1 MVAISA
7 MVSLDT
13 QDDVAVITIDN
24 PPVNALSHGVR
35 VGIKG
40 AMERIAAMDAV
51 HAVVLVCS
59 GRTFIAGADITE
71 FGKPFE
77 APDLL
82 ACLDPIEASQKPVV
96 AAIHGTALGGGLE
109 VALSC
114 HYRVSVGSA
123 KFGLPEVKLGLIPGA
138 GGTQRLPRAIGPEK
152 ALDMIVS
159 GTPIGAR
166 EALQRGLVDEVV
178 SGDLLDGAIDFARR
192 MRAQGD
198 QPVLVRNRSDK
209 VEAARATPELFEN
222 FRKTHARRMR
232 GFEAPQACITTVEAA
247 VNLPF
252 DEGFKVEQEVFG
264 ELMGSVQARAQQY
277 FFFSEREA
285 GKIPDVP
292 RDTPQREINRAVVLG
307 SGTMGGG
314 IAMNFANAGIPVTM
328 VEVNGEALE
337 RGLATIRGNYENT
350 EKKGR
355 ISSEDVEQRM
365 ELIDGSLNFD
375 ATVATGDIIVEA
387 VFEDMRLKKEIFS
400 RLDRAAKPDAILAT
414 NTSALNVDE
423 IASATSRPESVIGMH
438 FFSPANVMRLIEVV
452 RGKKTSN
459 ETIATCM
466 GLSKELGKV
475 PVLVGVCHGFVGNRM
490 LAGRSREAQKL
501 ILEGALPQ
509 QVDKVLFDFGFPMG
523 PFAMSD
529 LAGLDIGWNREKSA
543 GATIRERLCEA
554 DRRGQKTNAGYY
566 DYAEGDRTP
575 QPSAEVEAMILEF
588 SAKHQVQRR
597 EITDE
602 EILARCIYPMI
613 NEGAKLLEEGIA
625 IRASDIDVVWIYGY
639 GWPAYWGGPMFYAD
653 TVGLKT
659 VHDALVKYEAQFGP
673 EWKPSALLASLARE
687 GKGFLDV

>member
-337 RGLATIRGNYENT
+337 RGLA
-350 EKKGR
+350 
-355 ISSEDVEQRM
+355 
-365 ELIDGSLNFD
+365 
-375 ATVATGDIIVEA
+375 
-387 VFEDMRLKKEIFS
+387 
-400 RLDRAAKPDAILAT
+400 
-414 NTSALNVDE
+414 
-423 IASATSRPESVIGMH
+423 
-438 FFSPANVMRLIEVV
+438 
-452 RGKKTSN
+452 
-459 ETIATCM
+459 
-466 GLSKELGKV
+466 
-475 PVLVGVCHGFVGNRM
+475 
-490 LAGRSREAQKL
+490 
-501 ILEGALPQ
+501 
-509 QVDKVLFDFGFPMG
+509 
-523 PFAMSD
+523 
-529 LAGLDIGWNREKSA
+529 
-543 GATIRERLCEA
+543 
-554 DRRGQKTNAGYY
+554 
-566 DYAEGDRTP
+566 
-575 QPSAEVEAMILEF
+575 
-588 SAKHQVQRR
+588 
-597 EITDE
+597 
-602 EILARCIYPMI
+602 
-613 NEGAKLLEEGIA
+613 
-625 IRASDIDVVWIYGY
+625 
-639 GWPAYWGGPMFYAD
+639 
-653 TVGLKT
+653 
-659 VHDALVKYEAQFGP
+659 
-673 EWKPSALLASLARE
+673 
-687 GKGFLDV
+687 